1 MCDATVYEDAY
12 NTNLPLLDFE
22 RDARQTK
29 VFDLF
34 TLKVEQENSGVI
46 ADRVEAVRLFRD
58 TLIERFDESPPT
70 PAVVTEFSTVT
81 VPLLCSIESRTAAET
96 LNQLFEDLTRA
107 RTINMFLDE

>member
-12 NTNLPLLDFE
+12 NTNLPLLDAE

-46 ADRVEAVRLFRD
+46 ADRVEAVR
-58 TLIERFDESPPT
+58 
-70 PAVVTEFSTVT
+70 
-81 VPLLCSIESRTAAET
+81 
-96 LNQLFEDLTRA
+96 
-107 RTINMFLDE
+107 